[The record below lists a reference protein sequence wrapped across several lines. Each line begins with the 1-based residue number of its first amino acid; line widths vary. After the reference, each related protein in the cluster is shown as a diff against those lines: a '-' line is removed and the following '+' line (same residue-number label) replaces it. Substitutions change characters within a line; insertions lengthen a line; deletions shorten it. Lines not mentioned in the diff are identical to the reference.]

1 MRWTIVLLASCAVL
15 FATAASA
22 RTTKA
27 FLDRCETDEA
37 ACLAKI
43 KEVRRM
49 LEVPPP
55 GKAPQKLCLPSGL
68 SDEGFVFEVTYWI
81 AEQYPPM
88 DNRDENDSIATALI
102 SLYSCSGIKG
112 LEGNAQ

>member
-1 MRWTIVLLASCAVL
+1 MRSTAILLALAAL
-15 FATAASA
+15 LLATAASA
-22 RTTKA
+22 RTTKS

-55 GKAPQKLCLPSGL
+55 GKTPVKICFPSGM
-68 SDEGFVFEVTYWI
+68 SDEGLVFEVTYWI

-88 DNRDENDSIATALI
+88 DNKDENESISAALV
-102 SLYSCSGIKG
+102 SLYNCSGIKG
-112 LEGNAQ
+112 LEGN